1 MEAVGQLAGG
11 VAHDFNN
18 LLQAA
23 LINIERA
30 EHATESDP
38 DHVRDMLR
46 SASRIL
52 SQGSQLINQLLH
64 VSRRKPLRAERLQI
78 GHTLG
83 EITDLLE
90 RAAGDA
96 VQMAMVAAPD
106 LWSSMIDPA
115 QFETAVLNLVIN
127 ARDAM
132 PLGGSLTISS
142 ANLRLSAGEAAVLDL
157 APGEYVGS
165 GADRYRHRHEPG
177 GARPGVRAL
186 LHDQGCRQG
195 IRPRPG
201 AGAQLRQ
208 ADPAARI
215 TIESEPGAG
224 TSVALYFPRCA
235 PDRAAAGAPQRRPAV
250 ARPRLSARIL
260 LVEDDPRVLNQT
272 RLALQEMGLQVIPA
286 RDGEAALQALRTRG
300 DIQLL
305 LSDVVLAGGISGVE
319 VARGALALHPG
330 LPVLLVSGHAEE
342 VLEKFGAID
351 EFRLLA
357 KPYKQAELLALLVQ
371 MLGPEALPAAP

>member
-1 MEAVGQLAGG
+1 
-11 VAHDFNN
+11 
-18 LLQAA
+18 
-23 LINIERA
+23 
-30 EHATESDP
+30 
-38 DHVRDMLR
+38 
-46 SASRIL
+46 
-52 SQGSQLINQLLH
+52 LLH

-78 GHTLG
+78 GYILG

-115 QFETAVLNLVIN
+115 QFETAVLNLVTN

-132 PLGGSLTISS
+132 PLGGTLTISGT
-142 ANLRLSAGEAAVLDL
+142 NLRFSAGEAAVLDL
-157 APGEYVGS
+157 EPGEYVSLVLTDTGIGMSPEVLDRVFEPFFTTKDAGEGS
-165 GADRYRHRHEPG
+165 GLGLAQVHSFAKRSG
-177 GARPGVRAL
+177 GT
-186 LHDQGCRQG
+186 
-195 IRPRPG
+195 
-201 AGAQLRQ
+201 
-208 ADPAARI
+208 I

-235 PDRAAAGAPQRRPAV
+235 PARAAAITPQRRPLAE
-250 ARPRLSARIL
+250 RTRLSARIL
-260 LVEDDPRVLNQT
+260 LVEDDLRVLNQT
-272 RLALQEMGLQVIPA
+272 RLALQEIGLQVISA
-286 RDGEAALQALRTRG
+286 RDGEAAMQALRMRG

-319 VARGALALHPG
+319 VARGALALYPG

-351 EFRLLA
+351 EFQLLA

-371 MLGPEALPAAP
+371 MLGPQALPATP